1 MRNGELTG
9 MVSGNPVRRI
19 VVTGSGSLARSVCY
33 SLATELTL
41 PATVS
46 ILARAGDKA
55 AELAFVAG
63 VRAGVSERPVV
74 FEGRGINFGD
84 LDDVLGG
91 LAPDVVVHC
100 VSYQSP
106 WERATAPSAWTELL
120 RTAGFGIT
128 LPLQA
133 AFLIDVAESLRRV
146 APGCLL
152 INACFPD
159 AVNPVAHA
167 LDLPVFC
174 GIGNI
179 STISAAAATALGR
192 KDPGSLHLLAHHLHL
207 HAPADAADEAR
218 VWCGNAE
225 VDDVRTLLAGMRST
239 ARAELNQI
247 GGHAAARLIDRI
259 LAGGTTDTH
268 VPSPLGLPGGYPVR
282 LRDGRLEL
290 RLPPGIDADT
300 AIAWNQRMA
309 LLDGV
314 GVDDGQI
321 RFAPPVGE
329 HVPEFAEPFPVT
341 EIRYACARLLAL
353 RERLREVSP

>member
-1 MRNGELTG
+1 
-9 MVSGNPVRRI
+9 MVSRVSVPRI

-33 SLATELTL
+33 SLATELTT

-46 ILARAGDKA
+46 ILARAGGKA
-55 AELAFVAG
+55 AELAFVAS
-63 VRAGVSERPVV
+63 VRARVSERAVV
-74 FEGRGINFGD
+74 FYGRGVDFAD
-84 LDDVLGG
+84 LDGVLGE
-91 LAPDVVVHC
+91 LAPDLVVHC
-100 VSYQSP
+100 VSHQSP
-106 WERATAPSAWTELL
+106 WERGTAPSAWTELL
-120 RTAGFGIT
+120 RMTGFGLT

-133 AFLIDVAESLRRV
+133 ELLIDVAESLRRV
-146 APGCLL
+146 APDCLL

-167 LDLPVFC
+167 LGFPVFC

-179 STISAAAATALGR
+179 STISAAIAATLDW
-192 KDPGSLHLLAHHLHL
+192 KDHRSLHLLAHHLHL
-207 HAPADAADEAR
+207 HAPADTADEAR
-218 VWCGNAE
+218 VWCENVE
-225 VDDVRTLLAGMRST
+225 RDDVRALLAGMRST

-247 GGHAAARLIDRI
+247 GGHAAARLIDS
-259 LAGGTTDTH
+259 LLTGGTTDTH

-282 LRDGRLEL
+282 IRDRSIEL
-290 RLPPGIDADT
+290 RLPKGIDAEA

-314 GVDDGQI
+314 VVDGGQV
-321 RFAPPVGE
+321 RFAPSVGE

-353 RERLREVSP
+353 RERLREVAP